1 LEGAVSIFIPK
12 DRSCYYVAFRLRL
25 PDRVRQ
31 VFRSTG
37 CKAYSEAMKRAA
49 AIFAEEAGKE
59 QEQKQTSALEQ
70 LVAEVARLRD
80 QIAKGT
86 SGAIAPSIAPQ
97 GTLEQGN
104 SFSGA
109 FPVGKLVL
117 EAIEEFLIDKQPE
130 VSFHQ
135 YITLKQRGRRF
146 ARYCEAHGAQFVQK
160 ITTEHCIDW
169 LDSTKVTR
177 ARNNYLGDIGNFLNW
192 CTKHPRKWL
201 PLNPAETVARKRK
214 RYGKPVILAAL
225 HADRI
230 MYEVEQNFT
239 RYACFYAIAMLAG
252 VRQDKQDGEL
262 KRLAKAVQAQ
272 GWAPFI
278 RGDLLR
284 IPKPK
289 VGPERDFP
297 LPENLK
303 EWIRTYK
310 VLEVPSAYM
319 HRKLIKKL
327 KIPDNSM
334 RHTGRKRP
342 SDR

>member
-1 LEGAVSIFIPK
+1 
-12 DRSCYYVAFRLRL
+12 
-25 PDRVRQ
+25 
-31 VFRSTG
+31 
-37 CKAYSEAMKRAA
+37 M
-49 AIFAEEAGKE
+49 
-59 QEQKQTSALEQ
+59 
-70 LVAEVARLRD
+70 
-80 QIAKGT
+80 
-86 SGAIAPSIAPQ
+86 
-97 GTLEQGN
+97 
-104 SFSGA
+104 
-109 FPVGKLVL
+109 
-117 EAIEEFLIDKQPE
+117 EEFLIEKHGE

-146 ARYCEAHGAQFVQK
+146 AKYCEAHGAEFVHK

-214 RYGKPVILAAL
+214 RYGKPVILTAL

-239 RYACFYAIAMLAG
+239 RYACFYAIALLAG

-297 LPENLK
+297 LPDNLK
-303 EWIRTYK
+303 EWIRTYR

-319 HRKLIKKL
+319 HRKLIKRL

-334 RHTGRKRP
+334 RHTGISAHVCNGGSIGLAASIFGTSEDMIKRHYLSAMSAEECQRFYAIKP
-342 SDR
+342 RGIRGVIVHERVA